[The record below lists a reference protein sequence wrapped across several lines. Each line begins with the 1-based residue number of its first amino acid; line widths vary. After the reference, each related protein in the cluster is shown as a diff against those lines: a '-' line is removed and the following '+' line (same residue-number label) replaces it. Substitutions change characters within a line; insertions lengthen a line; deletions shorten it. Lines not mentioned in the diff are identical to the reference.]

1 MLVISTTEPYTL
13 DQFQKALAELAEEL
27 PGHTAEGTA
36 IKKRFLDLAKATV
49 VWKYIDARA
58 LRATKKDKEI
68 FSLLEYRRHIYNL
81 AMTYPTQTECSEVQW
96 IISNIGCHSQK
107 FLMRRNPG
115 CSSYTITH
123 NRRKYTWDVE
133 MFE

>member
-96 IISNIGCHSQK
+96 IISNIHRLSLAEVPHEEEPWVQ
-107 FLMRRNPG
+107 LL
-115 CSSYTITH
+115 H
-123 NRRKYTWDVE
+123 NNA
-133 MFE
+133 